1 VPLFAVRA
9 PTPGTGKS
17 LLADVVS
24 IIGTGRPA
32 ARMTPDGDDGET
44 RKRILA
50 VALEG
55 APVVLL
61 DNVDGRLGSRS
72 LAAALTA
79 ETWKD
84 RLLGAS
90 AMVEAPLRVVWIATG
105 NNIGFRGDL
114 GRRVVPVDM
123 TTDQEHPE
131 DRPAEGFTHPRLL
144 QHVAQVRPQLV
155 AAALTVLRGYHQAGR
170 PAHRCPGRMGSF
182 ETWDDLIR
190 GACVWAALADP
201 TGGRERV
208 RAEDDT
214 DRAGLGAALEACAE
228 AFDVATFTAAQVVQR
243 AENDAA
249 LRDAMLELTGR
260 ERLDGRGVGN
270 ALRNVRGRPV
280 GGMRFE
286 TAGKEHTAA
295 RWRVE
300 RVSR

>member
-1 VPLFAVRA
+1 MFAVRGT
-9 PTPGTGKS
+9 TPGIGKD
-17 LLADVVS
+17 LLADLMAS
-24 IIGTGRPA
+24 IGTGRPA

-84 RLLGAS
+84 RLLGVS
-90 AMVEAPLRVVWIATG
+90 AMVEAPLRAVWLCTG

-131 DRPAEGFTHPRLL
+131 DRPTESFKYPKLL
-144 QHVAQVRPQLV
+144 EHVALVRPQLV

-170 PAHRCPGRMGSF
+170 PPHGHAGRMGSF
-182 ETWDDLIR
+182 EAWDELIR
-190 GACVWAALADP
+190 GACVWAGLADP
-201 TGGRERV
+201 IGGRPRI

-214 DRAGLGAALEACAE
+214 DRAALRAALEAWAGE
-228 AFDVATFTAAQVVQR
+228 FGELPVTASKAAQR
-243 AENDAA
+243 AESGATLRNA
-249 LRDAMLELTGR
+249 LLELVGR
-260 ERLDGRGVGN
+260 DKLDGRGIGN
-270 ALRNVRGRPV
+270 ALRNVRGRIV
-280 GGMRFE
+280 DGMRFE
-286 TAGKEHTAA
+286 TAGTEHGTNV
-295 RWRVE
+295 WRVE
-300 RVSR
+300 RVSK